1 MWVSQ
6 ARSGALS
13 FGADLAEPFS
23 IVLIEVHAPKSS
35 RHIPASLL
43 RSHAAVEGQDR
54 AGGEPALVAG
64 EEQDAG
70 RDLFRSSQPSQQL
83 TRRERLAHRVRI
95 GGLAADLGEIRRVR
109 CAAPDRLAADAVAD
123 VVDGDG

>member
-6 ARSGALS
+6 APSGALS

-43 RSHAAVEGQDR
+43 RGHPAVEGQDR

-70 RDLFRSSQPSQQL
+70 RDLLRSAEASQQL
-83 TRRERLAHRVRI
+83 ARRERLAHGIRI
-95 GGLAADLGEIRRVR
+95 GAVAEDLGEIRRV
-109 CAAPDRLAADAVAD
+109 DRA
-123 VVDGDG
+123 GR